1 MRILV
6 VEDDRKTLAVLQR
19 AMQVWG
25 HKVSTATDGREAWEV
40 LQEDTFDLVI
50 TDWLMPNMDGIE
62 LCRRIREAE
71 LSHYVFVILITAKTE
86 REDLV
91 TAMDAGADDFIPKP
105 FDMNELRARI
115 RAVERI
121 VRARAEAERHIRNMN
136 ALLAV
141 SQALGSEIHLDRL
154 LEIILERTTE
164 VMEAERSSLFL
175 YDETT
180 NELWSKIAQGLE
192 IQEIRVPLGSGIAG
206 QVAQTRTWLNIPD
219 AYADERFNPS
229 FDKLTGFRTKS
240 ILCVPMISNRDN
252 LMGVIQVLNKVD
264 GGIFT
269 NEDELLLAAL
279 ASHAAVAIERA
290 KLIEDHVQKQ
300 RIEESLKLARDIQMS
315 TLPTR
320 FPPFPHRDDFDIY
333 ATSRPA
339 VEVGGDFYDF
349 FLIDEHHL
357 GFVLGDVSGK
367 GVPAALLMAR
377 TNALVR
383 ATASRELSPRD
394 ILAWVNNQLA
404 PDNDSC
410 MFVTLILGI
419 LDTRSGLVR
428 YTNGGHN
435 PPFLLKRNG
444 AVIPLEEVHGLPLG
458 AMEDFEYQEGEIT
471 LEAGDALFIYSDGVT
486 EAMDAEGKEFTSER
500 LESELMKAIGHPI
513 DRLLSR
519 IVEEVDRFTG
529 GAPQADDIA
538 MLALQYRGTGG

>member
-538 MLALQYRGTGG
+538 MLALRYRGTGG

>member
-1 MRILV
+1 
-6 VEDDRKTLAVLQR
+6 
-19 AMQVWG
+19 
-25 HKVSTATDGREAWEV
+25 
-40 LQEDTFDLVI
+40 
-50 TDWLMPNMDGIE
+50 
-62 LCRRIREAE
+62 
-71 LSHYVFVILITAKTE
+71 
-86 REDLV
+86 
-91 TAMDAGADDFIPKP
+91 
-105 FDMNELRARI
+105 
-115 RAVERI
+115 
-121 VRARAEAERHIRNMN
+121 
-136 ALLAV
+136 
-141 SQALGSEIHLDRL
+141 
-154 LEIILERTTE
+154 
-164 VMEAERSSLFL
+164 
-175 YDETT
+175 
-180 NELWSKIAQGLE
+180 
-192 IQEIRVPLGSGIAG
+192 
-206 QVAQTRTWLNIPD
+206 
-219 AYADERFNPS
+219 
-229 FDKLTGFRTKS
+229 
-240 ILCVPMISNRDN
+240 
-252 LMGVIQVLNKVD
+252 MGVIQVLNKVD

-458 AMEDFEYQEGEIT
+458 ALEDFEYQEGEIT